1 MINWVAVAAVTF
13 PTAPLL
19 KTTVLLAGVVAL
31 KPMPRMVRVVTTLGI
46 LALLKVTVGAATI
59 VAT

>member
-1 MINWVAVAAVTF
+1 MINWVAVAEFTV
-13 PTAPLL
+13 PIAPLL
-19 KTTVLLAGVVAL
+19 KVTVLLAGVVAL
-31 KPMPRMVRVVTTLGI
+31 NPVPRMVRVVTTLAI

>member
-1 MINWVAVAAVTF
+1 MKV
-13 PTAPLL
+13 
-19 KTTVLLAGVVAL
+19 TVLLAGVVAL
-31 KPMPRMVRVVTTLGI
+31 KPVPKIVMDGTTLAI